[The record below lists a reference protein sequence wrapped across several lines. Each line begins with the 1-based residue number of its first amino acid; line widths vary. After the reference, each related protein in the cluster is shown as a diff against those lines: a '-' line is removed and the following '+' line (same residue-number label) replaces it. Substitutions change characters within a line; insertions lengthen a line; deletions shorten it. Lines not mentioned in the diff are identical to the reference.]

1 VHSGEFPD
9 DLLEDFAP
17 LRLLGQGGMGAVYL
31 ATEVGLDRPVAI
43 KFMRGDLDEDRI
55 ARFLREARTL
65 ARVEHPNVVRVY
77 SSGTSSRGPYMA
89 LEYLE
94 GRALHEVE
102 HPLPVV
108 DLMLQVADGLEAVH
122 KAALVHRDVKPAN
135 IVLGADERP
144 VLVDFGLARA
154 QDDEVL
160 TRTGAVVGTVGFLA
174 PELLCGGEAGPAA
187 DFYAW
192 GVSLFALLEGRMPF
206 LAADLIA
213 NAQGKPLPSPAF
225 HHLPPDGALA
235 TTLRACLT
243 PAPERRP
250 TTRAEIED
258 LLASTGSG
266 PAARLVGDVPRS
278 STITLGADVLE
289 AMGLGG
295 PRSEEARTDRI
306 APPAGGAPAP
316 SRSQR
321 RSRVWWSLPIGLTLL
336 LGGLLLWQDAGR
348 PEESVEDVIR
358 ARMAADRRAAHDR
371 LVEGFSMYPELLEAY
386 RPMAQDHLL
395 PPPPA
400 TEELKGERGLSTST
414 VGAASPTVFRP
425 LVDLTRR
432 CLRNLEAWEGSGHVL
447 VGDGPEPAAAR
458 RLLLENLG
466 GLLTMTAGYPVG
478 LDAQVFAMGEP
489 DEPTRILSG
498 LLPAVHGWVDRA
510 LAEGPPPRNPAE
522 ARALLAAL
530 HGWAF
535 PLPRFG
541 LRPSGWVSQE
551 RWEIVEGILEG
562 ILEVPGLGSPEG
574 AQPSTLQ
581 VLASETRVP
590 LRMALEIRLPERE
603 FQAWLGRYLG
613 EVSRQASSLPPDS
626 RLRVRVALL
635 RALVVADTFAAE
647 REGGITA
654 AATPL
659 VDQIRGDRGSFAG
672 YEDVLE
678 LACEEVDKR
687 MANALLRELCR

>member
-9 DLLEDFAP
+9 DLLEDFEP

-94 GRALHEVE
+94 GQALHEID
-102 HPLPVV
+102 HPLPLVE
-108 DLMLQVADGLEAVH
+108 LMLQVADGLEAVH
-122 KAALVHRDVKPAN
+122 RADLVHRDLKPAN
-135 IVLGADERP
+135 IVLGADNRP

-174 PELLCGGEAGPAA
+174 PELLCGGEAGPAS

-206 LAADLIA
+206 LAAELVA
-213 NAQGKPLPSPAF
+213 SAQGKPLPPPAF

-250 TTRAEIED
+250 TTRAEVED

-266 PAARLVGDVPRS
+266 PAARTVGGAPRS

-289 AMGLGG
+289 AMGVGG
-295 PRSEEARTDRI
+295 PRPDEARIDRNL
-306 APPAGGAPAP
+306 PPTGGAPAP
-316 SRSQR
+316 SHSQR
-321 RSRVWWSLPIGLTLL
+321 PSRSWWSLPIGLVVV
-336 LGGLLLWQDAGR
+336 LGGLFLWQDVGP

-358 ARMAADRRAAHDR
+358 ARMAADRRATHDR
-371 LVEGFSMYPELLEAY
+371 LVQGFAMYPELLEAY
-386 RPMAQDHLL
+386 RPVAQDHLL

-400 TEELKGERGLSTST
+400 PDELTTARNRSTST
-414 VGAASPTVFRP
+414 AVTASPTVFRP

-447 VGDGPEPAAAR
+447 AGEGPEPAAAR

-466 GLLTMTAGYPVG
+466 GLLTMTSGYPVG

-498 LLPAVHGWVDRA
+498 LLPEVHGWVDRA
-510 LAEGPPPRNPAE
+510 LADGPPPRNSTE
-522 ARALLAAL
+522 ARAQLAAL

-541 LRPSGWVSQE
+541 LRPSGWVSKE
-551 RWEIVEGILEG
+551 RWRIVEGILEG
-562 ILEVPGLGSPEG
+562 ILEVPGLSSPEV

-581 VLASETRVP
+581 MLADETRVP
-590 LRMALEIRLPERE
+590 LRLALEIRLPERE
-603 FQAWLGRYLG
+603 LQAWLGRFLG
-613 EVSRQASSLPPDS
+613 EVSLQASSLPPDP

-635 RALVVADTFAAE
+635 RALVVADVFDAE
-647 REGGITA
+647 RDGGITA

-659 VDQIRGDRGSFAG
+659 VDRIREDRGAFAK
-672 YEDVLE
+672 YEDVVE

-687 MANALLRELCR
+687 MANELLRGLCE